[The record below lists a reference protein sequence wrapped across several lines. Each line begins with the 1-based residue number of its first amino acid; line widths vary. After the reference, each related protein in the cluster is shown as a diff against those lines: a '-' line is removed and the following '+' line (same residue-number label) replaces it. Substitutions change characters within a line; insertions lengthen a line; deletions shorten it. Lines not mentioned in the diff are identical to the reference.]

1 MMFKF
6 IFTLGEVG
14 WKLEVS
20 FLLYVTDTEYS
31 FLKLALFRER
41 IVHNKDSN
49 NSSSS
54 NSTSSN
60 SSSKHFNWKKDFPKC
75 L

>member
-14 WKLEVS
+14 WKLEVI

-41 IVHNKDSN
+41 IVHNKDNN

-54 NSTSSN
+54 NSSSSS
-60 SSSKHFNWKKDFPKC
+60 SSSKHFYWKKDFPEC

>member
-41 IVHNKDSN
+41 IVRNKDNN

-60 SSSKHFNWKKDFPKC
+60 SSRSSR
-75 L
+75 

>member
-41 IVHNKDSN
+41 TVRNKDNN

>member
-41 IVHNKDSN
+41 IVRNKDNN